1 MTWTASWEERDCS
14 AGGGIAVDRL
24 FLLVAVAAVGGGE
37 VAGDLLTADGKRL
50 TFLRDTEDDGEIFF
64 WRRRGGT
71 TESLLLS
78 PEVTVPL
85 EEIASG
91 VKTSLRAGPEHSS
104 PKKTS
109 LKKLF
114 LS

>member
-1 MTWTASWEERDCS
+1 MTWTACWEEMDGS

-24 FLLVAVAAVGGGE
+24 F
-37 VAGDLLTADGKRL
+37 
-50 TFLRDTEDDGEIFF
+50 DDGEIFF
-64 WRRRGGT
+64 WRRQRGT
-71 TESLLLS
+71 TESPLLS
-78 PEVTVPL
+78 PLPTEVTASL
-85 EEIASG
+85 EVITSG
-91 VKTSLRAGPEHSS
+91 VKTSLKTGLEHSS